1 MKRIGKLLIVSAM
14 AIGVIG
20 GTPYLA
26 NVIKTWQQPTDQSA
40 VGRLEAEQIE
50 LVLRRSYLCGTKDEE
65 KQLTTGKSAEQL
77 LSVYADWEIVS
88 VEPDRLVLHKQVND
102 LSPVCKENGYFGV
115 SPDGMLAL
123 FNGVPSENKV
133 IQTFYQI
140 NTDRMEASLP
150 KEEIEHLKSGIRVR
164 DLAEYNS
171 ILSTYSE
178 FQLHRQEKKS
188 Q

>member
-14 AIGVIG
+14 AIGVFG

-26 NVIKTWQQPTDQSA
+26 NVIKTWQQTDQPA
-40 VGRLEAEQIE
+40 AGRLEAEQIE

-65 KQLTTGKSAEQL
+65 KQLSNGKSAEQL
-77 LSVYADWEIVS
+77 LSEHTDWEVVS
-88 VEPDRLVLHKQVND
+88 VEPERLVLHKQVND

-115 SPDGMLAL
+115 SRDGMLAL

-140 NTDRMEASLP
+140 NTARMEASLP
-150 KEEIEHLKSGIRVR
+150 KEEIAHLKSGIRVR

-178 FQLHRQEKKS
+178 FQLRKEEKKS